1 MSASRRSNLYIKVGN
16 MLAHSRITD
25 EPLSAYIALQH
36 RLSFETRETAW
47 VRAGRSV
54 QRPTSAVVA
63 FARQT
68 GYSIDDVSLFIYLI
82 WNSYKST
89 HDKTVHS

>member
-36 RLSFETRETAW
+36 RLSFETRETA
-47 VRAGRSV
+47 
-54 QRPTSAVVA
+54 
-63 FARQT
+63 
-68 GYSIDDVSLFIYLI
+68 
-82 WNSYKST
+82 
-89 HDKTVHS
+89 